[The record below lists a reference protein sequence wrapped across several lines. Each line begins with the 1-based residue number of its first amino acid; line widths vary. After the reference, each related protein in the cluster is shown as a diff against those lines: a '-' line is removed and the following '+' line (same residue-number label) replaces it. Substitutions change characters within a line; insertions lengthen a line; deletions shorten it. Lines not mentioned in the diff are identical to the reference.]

1 MNIDDIQSALNR
13 LWDDCSLGFATL
25 FWGII
30 LLFSLP
36 FGGWISAI
44 ICFFFWVGS
53 AWLAVVG
60 CFVVPLVDKL
70 LPGWLVDLLSPG
82 LIFIFLFI
90 FAIVPPFLFVYY
102 TLLLFNT

>member
-30 LLFSLP
+30 LLLSLP
-36 FGGWISAI
+36 LGGSTLAI

-53 AWLAVVG
+53 AWWAVVG
-60 CFVVPLVDKL
+60 CFFVPLVDE

-82 LIFIFLFI
+82 LIVIFLFL